1 MNSMD
6 APRGLGHRREWT
18 DRFRDGGGSGI
29 GRPTGYNVDLAFT
42 LEDEPDT
49 QRRRRLV
56 LIAEALKAI
65 ANADARLLTWNFVEP
80 AADRWVHLRLVLT
93 TTWPGEAA
101 ALSEEWMASAIA
113 AANLASDSPAA
124 RVPAPRGESPSP
136 WIGESM
142 RSVTAQVYPGAIR

>member
-1 MNSMD
+1 
-6 APRGLGHRREWT
+6 
-18 DRFRDGGGSGI
+18 
-29 GRPTGYNVDLAFT
+29 
-42 LEDEPDT
+42 
-49 QRRRRLV
+49 V

-65 ANADARLLTWNFVEP
+65 ANADARLLTWDFVEP
-80 AADRWVHLRLVLT
+80 ADDRWVHLRLVLT

>member
-1 MNSMD
+1 MRRADWDTGATGPIASGMVAD
-6 APRGLGHRREWT
+6 PGLA
-18 DRFRDGGGSGI
+18 
-29 GRPTGYNVDLAFT
+29 DLLA
-42 LEDEPDT
+42 
-49 QRRRRLV
+49 
-56 LIAEALKAI
+56 
-65 ANADARLLTWNFVEP
+65 
-80 AADRWVHLRLVLT
+80 
-93 TTWPGEAA
+93 TWPGEAA